1 MSIRFSSSRLDRSR
15 ARQSGQTGVVALFP
29 SPEDAHADRRTDRCA
44 EAGVGTVHGRDPARL
59 ATNAAK
65 YGALSVAHRTG
76 SGRVGDAEDG
86 QLVLRWTEA
95 GGPRVNPT
103 TRKGFGSHMIEAM
116 IRGHEGGDV
125 RLNWHPDGLVCEI
138 ALPT

>member
-1 MSIRFSSSRLDRSR
+1 MVKPEL
-15 ARQSGQTGVVALFP
+15 ALAMAVVLH
-29 SPEDAHADRRTDRCA
+29 E
-44 EAGVGTVHGRDPARL
+44 L

-65 YGALSVAHRTG
+65 YGALSGALGQV
-76 SGRVGDAEDG
+76 RVDRSCAADRW
-86 QLVLRWTEA
+86 LVLRWTEA
-95 GGPRVNPT
+95 GGPPVIPP
-103 TRKGFGSHMIEAM
+103 TRKGFGTHMMEAM